1 MGMVSGNGSGEGF
14 PRWWC
19 PRCGT
24 LKTKVGRR
32 VEWEVPRQWE
42 VIKERAMVIIT
53 ALEDMYSASRDVEE
67 RLKEVIR
74 EIKT

>member
-32 VEWEVPRQWE
+32 VEWEVPKQWE
-42 VIKERAMVIIT
+42 EIKEKAVMIIT
-53 ALEDMYSASRDVEE
+53 ALKDARAASNDVED
-67 RLKEVIR
+67 RLKEVLR